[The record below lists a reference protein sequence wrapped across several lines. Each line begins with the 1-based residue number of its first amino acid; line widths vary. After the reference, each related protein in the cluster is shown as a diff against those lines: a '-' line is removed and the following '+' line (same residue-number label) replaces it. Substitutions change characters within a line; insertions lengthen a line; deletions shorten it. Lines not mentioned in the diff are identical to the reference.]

1 MICTEM
7 HRLIAI
13 LLYINKQWENH
24 CYLSILYAKYA
35 SSSEVSRSLY
45 FSIKGCLLIVS
56 QSGLFTGFF
65 LKMKVT
71 KLLNYGDPCS
81 I

>member
-13 LLYINKQWENH
+13 LLYINKQSENH
-24 CYLSILYAKYA
+24 GYLSVLSAKCA

-45 FSIKGCLLIVS
+45 FSMNGCLLIVS

-65 LKMKVT
+65 LRMKVT
-71 KLLNYGDPCS
+71 KLLSSGDPCS